1 MRSAPCGVKD
11 RVGPVMGADVRI
23 DKWLWAARFYKTR
36 ALAQGAIENGRVSV
50 DGQRV
55 KPSRLVRIGDT
66 LVLRAGE
73 HERSVVVRGL
83 SSVRGP
89 APVARTL
96 YEETADSV
104 ARRERLAA
112 ERRLHVE
119 PARTIAH
126 GRPTKHERRELE
138 RFRKG
143 E

>member
-1 MRSAPCGVKD
+1 MSD
-11 RVGPVMGADVRI
+11 EVRI

-36 ALAQGAIENGRVSV
+36 ALAQTAIENGRVTV

-55 KPSRLVRIGDT
+55 KPARVVRIGDT
-66 LVLRAGE
+66 IGLRAGDQD
-73 HERSVVVRGL
+73 RNVLVRGL
-83 SSVRGP
+83 SAVRGP
-89 APVARTL
+89 APVAQAL
-96 YEETADSV
+96 YEETAESV

-119 PARTIAH
+119 PARAIAH

-143 E
+143 EG

>member
-1 MRSAPCGVKD
+1 MSD
-11 RVGPVMGADVRI
+11 EVRI

-36 ALAQGAIENGRVSV
+36 ALAQAAIENGRVTI

-55 KPSRLVRIGDT
+55 KPSRLLRVGDT
-66 LVLRAGE
+66 VGLRTGDQD
-73 HERSVVVRGL
+73 RSVLVRAL

-89 APVARTL
+89 APVAQAL
-96 YEETADSV
+96 YEEMAESV

-112 ERRLHVE
+112 ERRMHVE
-119 PARTIAH
+119 PAHAIAH

-143 E
+143 EG

>member
-1 MRSAPCGVKD
+1 
-11 RVGPVMGADVRI
+11 MGEDVRI

-36 ALAQGAIENGRVSV
+36 ALAQGAIENGRVSI

-55 KPSRLVRIGDT
+55 KPARLVRIGDT
-66 LVLRAGE
+66 IGLRAGE
-73 HERSVVVRGL
+73 QDRSVLVLGL

-89 APVARTL
+89 APVARLL

-119 PARTIAH
+119 PAHSIAH

-143 E
+143 KT

>member
-1 MRSAPCGVKD
+1 MSD
-11 RVGPVMGADVRI
+11 EVRI

-36 ALAQGAIENGRVSV
+36 ALAQTAIENGRVTV

-55 KPSRLVRIGDT
+55 KPARVVRIGDSIG
-66 LVLRAGE
+66 LRAGDQD
-73 HERSVVVRGL
+73 RNVLVRGL
-83 SSVRGP
+83 SAARGP
-89 APVARTL
+89 APVAQAL
-96 YEETADSV
+96 YEETAESV

-119 PARTIAH
+119 PARAIAH

-143 E
+143 EG

>member
-1 MRSAPCGVKD
+1 MSD
-11 RVGPVMGADVRI
+11 EVRI

-36 ALAQGAIENGRVSV
+36 ALAQTAIENGRVTI

-55 KPSRLVRIGDT
+55 KPARVVRIGDSFG
-66 LVLRAGE
+66 LRAGDQD
-73 HERSVVVRGL
+73 RNVLVRGL
-83 SSVRGP
+83 SAARGP
-89 APVARTL
+89 APVAQAL
-96 YEETADSV
+96 YEETAESV

-119 PARTIAH
+119 PARAIAH

-143 E
+143 EG

>member
-1 MRSAPCGVKD
+1 MSD
-11 RVGPVMGADVRI
+11 EVRI

-36 ALAQGAIENGRVSV
+36 ALAQVAIENGRVTI

-55 KPSRLVRIGDT
+55 KPARAVRVGNTIG
-66 LVLRAGE
+66 LRAGDQD
-73 HERSVVVRGL
+73 RSVLVRAL

-89 APVARTL
+89 APVAQAL
-96 YEETADSV
+96 YEETAESV

-119 PARTIAH
+119 PGRAIAH

-143 E
+143 DS